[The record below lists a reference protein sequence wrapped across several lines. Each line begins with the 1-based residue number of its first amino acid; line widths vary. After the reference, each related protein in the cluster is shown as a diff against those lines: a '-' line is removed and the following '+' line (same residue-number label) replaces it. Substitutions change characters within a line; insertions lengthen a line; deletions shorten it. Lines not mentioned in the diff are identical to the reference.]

1 MRIADVLRT
10 KGSAVATIDPD
21 APVSEL
27 LRALA
32 EHNVGAIVV
41 VGAGGVD
48 GIVSERDVVRRLHE
62 SGADLLSSPVSAIM
76 TTDVFTCSPTDTV
89 DSLTV
94 VMTER
99 RFRHVPVLSDGQL
112 VGIVSIGD
120 VVKSRIG
127 QLEQSQ
133 DQLQAYI
140 AQG

>member
-21 APVSEL
+21 VPITEL

-41 VGAGGVD
+41 VGPSGVE

-62 SGADLLSSPVSAIM
+62 SGADLLSSPVSSIM
-76 TTDVFTCSPTDTV
+76 TADVFTCSPSDTV

-99 RFRHVPVLSDGQL
+99 RFRHVPVMSDGQL

-140 AQG
+140 VQG

>member
-10 KGSAVATIDPD
+10 KGTAVATIDPD
-21 APVSEL
+21 VPVSEL

-32 EHNVGAIVV
+32 EHNIGAIVV
-41 VGAGGVD
+41 VGSSGVA
-48 GIVSERDVVRRLHE
+48 GIVSERDVVRQLHE
-62 SGADLLSSPVSAIM
+62 TGAELLSLPVSSIM
-76 TTDVFTCSPTDTV
+76 TADVFTCTPSDTV

>member
-21 APVSEL
+21 VPITEL

-41 VGAGGVD
+41 VGPSGVE

-62 SGADLLSSPVSAIM
+62 SGADLLSAPVSAIM
-76 TTDVFTCSPTDTV
+76 TADVFTCSPSDTV

-99 RFRHVPVLSDGQL
+99 RFRHVPVMSDGQL

-140 AQG
+140 VQG

>member
-21 APVSEL
+21 VPVSEL
-27 LRALA
+27 LRALS

-41 VGAGGVD
+41 VGAGGVA

-62 SGADLLSSPVSAIM
+62 TGAELLSSPVSAIM
-76 TTDVFTCSPTDTV
+76 TADVFTCSPSDTV

-127 QLEQSQ
+127 QLEQSA

>member
-1 MRIADVLRT
+1 MRIADVLRA
-10 KGSAVATIDPD
+10 KGTAVATIDPD
-21 APVSEL
+21 VPVSEL

-32 EHNVGAIVV
+32 EHNIGAIVV
-41 VGAGGVD
+41 VGSSGVA
-48 GIVSERDVVRRLHE
+48 GIVSERDVVRHLHE
-62 SGADLLSSPVSAIM
+62 VGTDLLSSPVSAIM
-76 TTDVFTCSPTDTV
+76 TADVFTCSPSDTV

>member
-10 KGSAVATIDPD
+10 KGSAVATIDQD
-21 APVSEL
+21 VPVSEL

-41 VGAGGVD
+41 VGAGGVA

-62 SGADLLSSPVSAIM
+62 SGADLLSSPVSEIM
-76 TTDVFTCSPTDTV
+76 TTEVFTCSPTDTV

-99 RFRHVPVLSDGQL
+99 RFRHVPVISNGQL

>member
-1 MRIADVLRT
+1 MRIADVLRA
-10 KGSAVATIDPD
+10 KGSIVATIDPD
-21 APVSEL
+21 VPVSEL
-27 LRALA
+27 LRSLA
-32 EHNVGAIVV
+32 EHNIGAIVV
-41 VGAGGVD
+41 VGPSGVA

-62 SGADLLSSPVSAIM
+62 TGAELLSSPVSAIM
-76 TTDVFTCSPTDTV
+76 TVDVFTCSPADTV

-99 RFRHVPVLSDGQL
+99 RFRHVPVVSDGKL

>member
-21 APVSEL
+21 VPVSEL
-27 LRALA
+27 LRSLA
-32 EHNVGAIVV
+32 EHNIGAIVV
-41 VGAGGVD
+41 VGPSGVA

-76 TTDVFTCSPTDTV
+76 TADVFTCSPSDTV
-89 DSLTV
+89 DSLPV

-99 RFRHVPVLSDGQL
+99 RFRHVPVVSDGQL